1 MIDFTEEE
9 KAFLE
14 SYERDEWQSVKN
26 TKSEIS
32 RYQQIAKGTFKKDS
46 RINIRMSSK
55 DIHAM
60 QLKALEEGLPYQTL
74 ITSVLHKY
82 VSGRLTEKQP

>member
-1 MIDFTEEE
+1 MINFTKEE

-14 SYERDEWQSVKN
+14 SFERDEWQSVKN
-26 TKSEIS
+26 KKSEIS

-60 QLKALEEGLPYQTL
+60 QLKALEEGIPYQTL

-82 VSGRLTEKQP
+82 LSGRLAEKQP

>member
-1 MIDFTEEE
+1 MINFTKEE
-9 KAFLE
+9 KEFLE

-26 TKSEIS
+26 KKSEIS

-60 QLKALEEGLPYQTL
+60 QLKALEEGIPYQTL

-82 VSGRLTEKQP
+82 VSGKLAEKQS

>member
-1 MIDFTEEE
+1 MIDFTKEE

-14 SYERDEWQSVKN
+14 SYERDEWKSVKN
-26 TKSEIS
+26 KKSEIS
-32 RYQQIAKGTFKKDS
+32 RYQQIAKGTFKKNS

-60 QLKALEEGLPYQTL
+60 QLKALEEGIPYQTL

-82 VSGRLTEKQP
+82 VSGRLAEKQP

>member
-1 MIDFTEEE
+1 MIDFTKEE
-9 KAFLE
+9 KEFLE

-26 TKSEIS
+26 KKNEIS

-60 QLKALEEGLPYQTL
+60 QLKALEEGIPYQTL

-82 VSGRLTEKQP
+82 VSGRLAEKQP